1 MILTTED
8 RSAGLTAQ
16 RSGAAITNSPRTPPR
31 LRRFSAKTP
40 WLFLAPF
47 LLFFG
52 TFVIGPAVFGVWV
65 SLHDWDYTFPNKP
78 FVGLQ
83 NYINL
88 FTPGSRDAAHFW
100 GSLANTGLFVLIS
113 VPFLIAVPLVL
124 ALLLNRTFPG
134 RTVFRAI
141 FFAPYV
147 LSVSVVG
154 VLWRLLLDAH
164 SGAVNGA
171 LAALGL
177 PGSTA
182 WLQTQPA
189 AWISIVGVTVWWTL
203 GFNAIIFLAGLQ
215 SIPREHYE
223 ASSLDGAG
231 GWAQFR
237 YITLPGLR
245 PVLVFVFVTTVLAS
259 ANLFGQSYIITQ
271 GGPGGSTETAIMY
284 ISSTGLQSYRMGAA
298 AAMSYV
304 LAVFLLV
311 ISVINIR
318 LLTGR
323 NQETQ
328 A

>member
-1 MILTTED
+1 MTLTTEG
-8 RSAGLTAQ
+8 RSAGHTTQ
-16 RSGAAITNSPRTPPR
+16 RSGVAIANSSRTR
-31 LRRFSAKTP
+31 GQSRRFARKTP

-52 TFVIGPAVFGVWV
+52 TFIVGPALFGVWI
-65 SLHDWDYTFPNKP
+65 SLHNWDYTFPNKP

-88 FTPGSRDAAHFW
+88 FTPGSRDSAHFW
-100 GSLANTGLFVLIS
+100 SSLSNTGLFVVIS
-113 VPFLIAVPLVL
+113 APFLITVPLAL

-164 SGAVNGA
+164 SGAVN
-171 LAALGL
+171 AALTAVGL
-177 PGSTA
+177 PGDTA

-215 SIPREHYE
+215 SIPPEQYE

-231 GWAQFR
+231 SWAQFR

-271 GGPGGSTETAIMY
+271 GGPGSSTETAIMY
-284 ISSTGLQSYRMGAA
+284 IAATGLQSYRMGAA

-304 LAVFLLV
+304 LTVFLLI

-318 LLTGR
+318 LLSGR
-323 NQETQ
+323 NKE

>member
-1 MILTTED
+1 MILTFED
-8 RSAGLTAQ
+8 RGAGLSAQ
-16 RSGAAITNSPRTPPR
+16 RPGAARPDKAPVRAR
-31 LRRFSAKTP
+31 LRRFSARTP

-52 TFVIGPAVFGVWV
+52 TFVIGPAIFGVWI
-65 SLHDWDYTFPNKP
+65 SLHNWDYTFPAKP

-88 FTPGSRDAAHFW
+88 FTPGSRDSEHFW
-100 GSLANTGLFVLIS
+100 RSLGNTGLFVVIS
-113 VPFLIAVPLVL
+113 VPFLVALPLAL
-124 ALLLNRTFPG
+124 SLLLNLKFPG
-134 RTVFRAI
+134 RAVFRAI

-147 LSVSVVG
+147 LSVSVIG

-164 SGAVNGA
+164 SGAINDA
-171 LAALGL
+171 LASLGL
-177 PGSTA
+177 PGDIA

-203 GFNAIIFLAGLQ
+203 GFNSIIFLAGLQ
-215 SIPREHYE
+215 SIPPEHYE

-304 LAVFLLV
+304 LAVFLLI

-318 LLTGR
+318 LLSGR
-323 NQETQ
+323 NQEVQ
-328 A
+328 S